1 MKGIIKTFL
10 HLHHFLFS
18 RETCIDRA
26 YIDDK
31 KRIRLLGQPGII
43 SNDFLQSVSCLPDV
57 PCRTTPGGG
66 IQYGAPS
73 RDAPQRRDA
82 TPTAALARHLTAAP
96 SGWDF
101 KARGEEG
108 PGSPAKLVS
117 RLVRL
122 LFLFF
127 PLLSVI
133 DNRPVVQLWSTAPP
147 PCPPVLGLL
156 LGCKPYSP
164 TLPHISSHQTTPHR
178 GPPVPTPVR
187 RGRSPTG
194 RASPAFS
201 ELRVSRACP
210 KLLYTLFLRHSTTW
224 LSGARIVPD
233 GTADITFVEVLSRT
247 VGATLA

>member
-1 MKGIIKTFL
+1 MFTRCTLQDDPWRRHPIRGAEQGCATTARRHTDRSARSTSHRSALWLGFQGKRGRGPWISSETR
-10 HLHHFLFS
+10 FS
-18 RETCIDRA
+18 PRA
-26 YIDDK
+26 
-31 KRIRLLGQPGII
+31 PA
-43 SNDFLQSVSCLPDV
+43 LP
-57 PCRTTPGGG
+57 
-66 IQYGAPS
+66 
-73 RDAPQRRDA
+73 
-82 TPTAALARHLTAAP
+82 
-96 SGWDF
+96 F
-101 KARGEEG
+101 
-108 PGSPAKLVS
+108 
-117 RLVRL
+117 
-122 LFLFF
+122 FF

-233 GTADITFVEVLSRT
+233 GTADITLVEVLSRT

>member
-1 MKGIIKTFL
+1 MTSCSLCRVYQMYSAGRPLAAASNTG
-10 HLHHFLFS
+10 
-18 RETCIDRA
+18 RRA
-26 YIDDK
+26 GM
-31 KRIRLLGQPGII
+31 RHNGA
-43 SNDFLQSVSCLPDV
+43 
-57 PCRTTPGGG
+57 TPH
-66 IQYGAPS
+66 
-73 RDAPQRRDA
+73 RPQRSLDISPQRPLA
-82 TPTAALARHLTAAP
+82 GISRQEGKRALDLQRN
-96 SGWDF
+96 S
-101 KARGEEG
+101 
-108 PGSPAKLVS
+108 
-117 RLVRL
+117 
-122 LFLFF
+122 FLASCACSSFFF

-133 DNRPVVQLWSTAPP
+133 GNRPVVQLWSTAPP

-194 RASPAFS
+194 RASSAFS
-201 ELRVSRACP
+201 ELRFSRACP